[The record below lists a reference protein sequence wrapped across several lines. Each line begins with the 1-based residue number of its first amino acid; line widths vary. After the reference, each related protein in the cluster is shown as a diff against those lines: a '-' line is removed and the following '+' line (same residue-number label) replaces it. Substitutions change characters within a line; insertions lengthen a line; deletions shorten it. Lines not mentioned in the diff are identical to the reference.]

1 MHHKRQPIA
10 TPYDCIEPI
19 DALAWQVIHATKP
32 GLTPVFAVQAGRA
45 RRLARG
51 LLLAL
56 VLCAAAPVSAL
67 TFNVNTTADTVD
79 ANTADGVCADG
90 SGNCSLRAAVMQSN
104 ASSGADT
111 INLPAGTYALT
122 IGSGS
127 SDLDAAVGDLD
138 LSSGGV
144 TFAGAGMNATIIDA
158 SAMNHRIFEI
168 PVDLFFSG
176 SVTFNDLTLQGGNS
190 TALGSSFNSGA
201 AVRIGSRFAS
211 SISFNRVAVIGN
223 TGNSAINTVANTAFE
238 SSTISNNSGTGLFQ
252 TNDGAQPTSNVRTL
266 NISNSTIAANSGT
279 GVAIGNNNGGSLVNS
294 TVSGNGIHGLSA
306 QFTNNRDFTIT
317 NSTIASNVQDG
328 VAGIGFTIFDP
339 VFGDTP
345 VRPDLLVRNSIIA
358 DNARSD
364 VTTPALDAQA
374 EVPQSDGFNVVSDN
388 SAAVNFT
395 GPSDLN
401 NTDPMLLPI
410 ALNAPGTTRTHALA
424 PGSPAID
431 HASASFAP
439 AADQRGI
446 IRPQGAAD
454 DSGAFE
460 FIPTVSDMAVTK
472 SANVADALPG
482 DPVIFTVEVSN
493 SGPDAV
499 IGAQFSDAPD
509 ASFENITWTCQA
521 SGGASCTAS
530 GSGAINDA
538 VDLPVGAGVTY
549 TVNTV
554 IADSAQNPA
563 VNTASIAAPPGGS
576 DPSPGNNQAGASV
589 SVDISANLELSVV
602 QCVDL
607 TAPTLTHRF
616 AVQIFNNGPNAAPTT
631 TVETEFPAD
640 FNMVSAP
647 PTCSDVGGVQV
658 CDEGTLSAGQ
668 GIELVFIVEVDSQ
681 ATDGPRESNYLVAS
695 ARPDSQPG
703 NNNALLTTT
712 VLADLVVTDSFES
725 CGSVDL

>member
-127 SDLDAAVGDLD
+127 SDLDASIGDLD
-138 LSSGGV
+138 LSSGGA
-144 TFAGAGMNATIIDA
+144 TFVGAGADTTIIDA
-158 SAMNHRIFEI
+158 AAISHRIFHI
-168 PVDLFFSG
+168 PVDIFFSG
-176 SVTFNDLTLQGGNS
+176 LVSFSDLTLRGGNS
-190 TALGSSFNSGA
+190 TGVGGGGA
-201 AVRIGSRFAS
+201 AVDAGSRFAS
-211 SISFNRVAVIGN
+211 SITFTRVVVTGN
-223 TGNSAINTVANTAFE
+223 TGGSAIRTLADTVINA
-238 SSTISNNSGTGLFQ
+238 SVISNNSGNGLSQ
-252 TNDGAQPTSNVRTL
+252 TND
-266 NISNSTIAANSGT
+266 AANPGDRVKTLDITDSTFEGNGGT
-279 GVAIGNNNGGSLVNS
+279 GIAIGNNEGGSLVNS
-294 TVSGNGIHGLSA
+294 TVSGNGINGLRV
-306 QFTNNRDFTIT
+306 QFTTNAFVIT
-317 NSTIASNVQDG
+317 NSTIANNGRDG
-328 VAGIGFTIFDP
+328 ISGVGFLFNGFPI
-339 VFGDTP
+339 
-345 VRPDLLVRNSIIA
+345 RPEILVRNSIIA

-668 GIELVFIVEVDSQ
+668 GIELVFIVEVDGQ